1 MSFDNTDE
9 TDIMLLAT
17 DSTFALRFFNS
28 FLIIAISDI
37 SSRALYTPVKRYRK
51 QKVEIV
57 SLVSGSELLGK
68 PVSEVLEWLFPLF
81 DDLTQLLCKRDDVA
95 TVF

>member
-1 MSFDNTDE
+1 MT
-9 TDIMLLAT
+9 L
-17 DSTFALRFFNS
+17 
-28 FLIIAISDI
+28 SDPNPGFKV
-37 SSRALYTPVKRYRK
+37 TRYL
-51 QKVEIV
+51 KVEYLADGARV
-57 SLVSGSELLGK
+57 FNCTKHMSGSELLGK

>member
-1 MSFDNTDE
+1 MTKLTRSVQGMCKIRFLPNIDDAGNTGVSTRSSADADNRIDAFSGQS
-9 TDIMLLAT
+9 M
-17 DSTFALRFFNS
+17 
-28 FLIIAISDI
+28 
-37 SSRALYTPVKRYRK
+37 
-51 QKVEIV
+51 
-57 SLVSGSELLGK
+57 SGSELLGK

>member
-1 MSFDNTDE
+1 M
-9 TDIMLLAT
+9 
-17 DSTFALRFFNS
+17 
-28 FLIIAISDI
+28 
-37 SSRALYTPVKRYRK
+37 
-51 QKVEIV
+51 
-57 SLVSGSELLGK
+57 SGSELLGK

>member
-1 MSFDNTDE
+1 M
-9 TDIMLLAT
+9 
-17 DSTFALRFFNS
+17 
-28 FLIIAISDI
+28 FLYNIQNISDPSCI
-37 SSRALYTPVKRYRK
+37 FSGVGSRVKTPTPN
-51 QKVEIV
+51 
-57 SLVSGSELLGK
+57 LTPLSGSELRGK

>member
-1 MSFDNTDE
+1 MFVG
-9 TDIMLLAT
+9 L
-17 DSTFALRFFNS
+17 
-28 FLIIAISDI
+28 FLG
-37 SSRALYTPVKRYRK
+37 V
-51 QKVEIV
+51 
-57 SLVSGSELLGK
+57 LVSGSELLGK